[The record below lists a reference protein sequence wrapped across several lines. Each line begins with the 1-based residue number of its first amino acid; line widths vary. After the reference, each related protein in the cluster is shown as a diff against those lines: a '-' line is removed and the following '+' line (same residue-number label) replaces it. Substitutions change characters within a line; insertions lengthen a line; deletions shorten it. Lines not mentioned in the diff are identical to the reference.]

1 MITFFFKRFQLQA
14 VLFIKNERK
23 IIMSELTWKGRWNE
37 IKGKVKQ
44 QYADLTDDDLLYA
57 EGKED
62 ELVGK
67 LQKKTGKTQD
77 EVNSWLNG
85 L

>member
-1 MITFFFKRFQLQA
+1 
-14 VLFIKNERK
+14 
-23 IIMSELTWKGRWNE
+23 MSNLTWKGRWNE
-37 IKGKVKQ
+37 LKGKVKQ

-62 ELVGK
+62 ELLGK
-67 LQKKTGKTQD
+67 LQQKTGKTKE
-77 EVNSWLNG
+77 EVESWLDK

>member
-1 MITFFFKRFQLQA
+1 MINT
-14 VLFIKNERK
+14 VLLITNERR
-23 IIMSELTWKGRWNE
+23 IIMSDLTWKGRWNE

-44 QYADLTDDDLLYA
+44 QYADLTDDDLMYA

-77 EVNSWLNG
+77 EVNTWLND

>member
-1 MITFFFKRFQLQA
+1 LITIFFKRFQLQA